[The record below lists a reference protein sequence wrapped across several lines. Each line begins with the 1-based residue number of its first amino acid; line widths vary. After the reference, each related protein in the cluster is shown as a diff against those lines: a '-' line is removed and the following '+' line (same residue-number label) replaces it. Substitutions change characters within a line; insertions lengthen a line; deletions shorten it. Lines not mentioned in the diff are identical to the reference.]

1 MHPMD
6 SIEVEA
12 KTYEEAVK
20 RASAELNVDEGDLDI
35 EVTEVDTKGIL
46 GLLGTKKVRIT
57 ATVRAPSQEE
67 RQEENTGT
75 FGARFLEDLSGLMGV
90 PLTVEVKEEEHRT
103 FFLARCS
110 ESGLLI
116 GKEGETL
123 ESLQYLLKLAL
134 AKRFKESRKVTLDID
149 GFRDR
154 RTEFLSGMAKR
165 LVDKAR
171 KTGRSFKTEPLNP
184 YERRIIHTFV
194 KTIRGVTTKSE
205 GEGHMKPVVISPTGK
220 PYGRR

>member
-1 MHPMD
+1 MD

-12 KTYEEAVK
+12 KTYEEAVR

-57 ATVRAPSQEE
+57 ATVRAPSPEK
-67 RQEENTGT
+67 RQEESPGT

-103 FFLARCS
+103 FFLTRCS

-123 ESLQYLLKLAL
+123 EALQYLLKLAL

-165 LVDKAR
+165 LADKAK
-171 KTGRSFKTEPLNP
+171 KTDRSFKTEPLNP
-184 YERRIIHTFV
+184 YERRIIHTSV
-194 KTIRGVTTKSE
+194 KTMRGVTTKSE
-205 GEGHMKPVVISPTGK
+205 GEGHMKSVVISPTGK